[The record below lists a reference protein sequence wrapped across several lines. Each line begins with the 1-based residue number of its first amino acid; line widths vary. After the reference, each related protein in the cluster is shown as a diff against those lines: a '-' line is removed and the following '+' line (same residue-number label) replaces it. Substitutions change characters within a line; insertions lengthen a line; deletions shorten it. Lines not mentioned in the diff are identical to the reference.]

1 MKMIKIECWINPF
14 NPYSLIAKSN
24 LDKALAHLQLSTVE
38 VEWKWFT
45 DPIEQ
50 SFNSEGA
57 DSWSIQNY
65 YATSFDQSEVWVSLL
80 FEDFNRQLLGSDYS
94 IDLEKI
100 ALPHALQYSQY
111 LKIAETLGQA
121 SEFVDFLMLE
131 FWQNNKELTESTV
144 TAFFTEEAIISES
157 VLELVKDDFLLTE
170 ELGISEAPMM
180 IVNEEIGL
188 CGIQPIEHLV
198 EVISMAQS
206 DQ

>member
-1 MKMIKIECWINPF
+1 MIKIECWINPF

-24 LDKALAHLQLSTVE
+24 LDKALAHLELSTMV

-50 SFNSEGA
+50 SFNSKDA
-57 DSWSIQNY
+57 HSWSVQNF
-65 YATSFDQSEVWVSLL
+65 YATSFDQSDVWVSLL
-80 FEDFNRQLLGSDYS
+80 FEDFNRQLLGSNYS

-100 ALPHALQYSQY
+100 ALPHDIQYSQY
-111 LKIAETLGQA
+111 LKLAETLGRA
-121 SEFVDFLMLE
+121 SEFVEFLMLE
-131 FWQNNKELTESTV
+131 FWQNNTELTESTV
-144 TAFFTEEAIISES
+144 NAFFTEEAIISKS
-157 VLELVKDDFLLTE
+157 VLELVKDDLLLTE

-206 DQ
+206 NQ